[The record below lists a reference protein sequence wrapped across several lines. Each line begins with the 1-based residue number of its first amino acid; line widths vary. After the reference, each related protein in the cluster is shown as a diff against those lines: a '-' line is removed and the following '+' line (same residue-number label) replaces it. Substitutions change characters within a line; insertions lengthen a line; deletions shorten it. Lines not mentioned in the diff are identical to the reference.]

1 MLKFILIG
9 IAIVAVV
16 LFFEALLPSLKQIYR
31 SKKEKKQKHKAFVKK
46 MKELE
51 IK

>member
-1 MLKFILIG
+1 MLKFILSG

-16 LFFEALLPSLKQIYR
+16 LFFEAILPSLKPIYR
-31 SKKEKKQKHKAFVKK
+31 SKKEKRQKHKAFIKK

-51 IK
+51 IR

>member
-1 MLKFILIG
+1 MLKFILLG
-9 IAIVAVV
+9 IALVAVV
-16 LFFEALLPSLKQIYR
+16 LFFEAILPSLKPLYH
-31 SKKEKKQKHKAFVKK
+31 SKKEKRKKHKAFIKK